1 MEISVIVPVYN
12 TEKFLRR
19 CLDSLINQT
28 FKDLEIICV
37 NDGSADGSGDI
48 LKEYSGIRVINQEN
62 RGLSGARNTG
72 IQAARGRFIGFVDS
86 DDWVDLDFFEKLY
99 EAAVKNNAD
108 IACASIVRSRR
119 FFEKFRIN
127 YQKEMMYTAIDD
139 KVRAAGIPECCYV
152 WNKIYSREVIKDI
165 EFKENVF
172 YEDILWTPKV
182 LRKANVLVTVPGVKY
197 NYRANPKSIVKS
209 IQSEKKQRD
218 FYYAKRELI
227 SFFEKEKIRLDEKKK
242 CITKEKKYFLN
253 LLVLKV
259 KEYKYTQIFYILGF
273 LPFVRITRYPALRV

>member
-197 NYRANPKSIVKS
+197 HYRANPKSIVKS

>member
-119 FFEKFRIN
+119 FFEK
-127 YQKEMMYTAIDD
+127 
-139 KVRAAGIPECCYV
+139 
-152 WNKIYSREVIKDI
+152 
-165 EFKENVF
+165 
-172 YEDILWTPKV
+172 
-182 LRKANVLVTVPGVKY
+182 
-197 NYRANPKSIVKS
+197 
-209 IQSEKKQRD
+209 
-218 FYYAKRELI
+218 
-227 SFFEKEKIRLDEKKK
+227 
-242 CITKEKKYFLN
+242 
-253 LLVLKV
+253 
-259 KEYKYTQIFYILGF
+259 
-273 LPFVRITRYPALRV
+273 